1 MPTDSD
7 RSEQHLPR
15 RGRLPPTMT
24 GSVVGAGGFFLFL
37 ENLPLRPVSS
47 RDSVVGW
54 GIRGDELLLSLFL
67 SLSLSTNKKKVRFL
81 SLFSSVFCLP
91 IFLNE
96 IKKNAT
102 V

>member
-37 ENLPLRPVSS
+37 ENLLLRLVSS

-54 GIRGDELLLSLFL
+54 GIRGDELLLSLILL
-67 SLSLSTNKKKVRFL
+67 SLSP
-81 SLFSSVFCLP
+81 LFSS
-91 IFLNE
+91 FLVCPYFSNE
-96 IKKNAT
+96 ITKNAT
-102 V
+102 A

>member
-1 MPTDSD
+1 MAAATVLYDRSVHMPTDSD

-37 ENLPLRPVSS
+37 ENLLLRLVSS

-67 SLSLSTNKKKVRFL
+67 SLSLSISIYT
-81 SLFSSVFCLP
+81 
-91 IFLNE
+91 
-96 IKKNAT
+96 
-102 V
+102 